1 MINMMCIIHYIS
13 AGKRLKESEK
23 TIYMMG
29 GRDGCNEMLLAQ
41 HEMIELER
49 DYYKEETIKLL
60 WLVAFLFWFSVIVYG
75 ICKIKGTL

>member
-1 MINMMCIIHYIS
+1 MLSLIHYVS
-13 AGKRLKESEK
+13 AARRLKESEK

-49 DYYKEETIKLL
+49 DYYLDEVQKFLL
-60 WLVAFLFWFSVIVYG
+60 LCVML
-75 ICKIKGTL
+75 GTFCFIGFVTYKVL

>member
-1 MINMMCIIHYIS
+1 MLSLIHYIS
-13 AGKRLKESEK
+13 AVRRLKESEK

-49 DYYKEETIKLL
+49 DYYLDEAQKFLL
-60 WLVAFLFWFSVIVYG
+60 
-75 ICKIKGTL
+75 ICVMLGTLSFIAFVTYKVL